1 MAQDLVLI
9 IYSQI
14 DAAPHEFQIQI
25 NLEDFSEGIVEEAP
39 CIPASNFRVK
49 IITRNLFDIR
59 PTIEAQIAEKP
70 SSPTRSRDKG
80 SPVQA

>member
-14 DAAPHEFQIQI
+14 DAASHEFQIQI

-39 CIPASNFRVK
+39 CIPVSNFRV
-49 IITRNLFDIR
+49 
-59 PTIEAQIAEKP
+59 
-70 SSPTRSRDKG
+70 
-80 SPVQA
+80 